1 MSSDASPPS
10 GIRLEADPP
19 WSKVLATTLRL
30 WLRRRVLRVPDH
42 RRVSRG
48 RLAAAWLAILLVGA
62 VAGGAVVVLGGPHS
76 VAARHRGARPAR
88 HVITPPP
95 PSPVQA
101 EATVNAQD
109 AAAWVAAQVG
119 AQTPVGCDVATCA
132 DLAAAGFRTD
142 ATLSSQ
148 PALSQP
154 ALSQQAIDQSAG
166 LPGSMTLLVVTPA
179 LRATYGGQ
187 VAATA
192 PVVVASFGS
201 GQAAVQVREFV
212 PGGVAAYQHAAGSA
226 LVARRTAGH
235 RLILNRQV
243 FVHGAARQ
251 ALTSGRVDPRL
262 IALLRA
268 IAVRYPVHIAR
279 FGDSGPQAGHAAPL
293 RMAEIGGFGGER
305 STVRASHRGEL
316 TAIRKLLG
324 GERGQ
329 YRAKLIVT
337 RLAGGAT
344 MLKIE
349 VLAPAPI

>member
-42 RRVSRG
+42 GRVSRG
-48 RLAAAWLAILLVGA
+48 RLAAGWLAILLAGA
-62 VAGGAVVVLGGPHS
+62 VAGGAVLVLGSPPS
-76 VAARHRGARPAR
+76 AAARHPGARPAR

-101 EATVNAQD
+101 EAAANAQD
-109 AAAWVAAQVG
+109 AAAWIAAQVG
-119 AQTPVGCDVATCA
+119 AQTAVGCDAATCA

-142 ATLSSQ
+142 ATLPSQ
-148 PALSQP
+148 A

-166 LPGSMTLLVVTPA
+166 LPGSVTLLVMTPA
-179 LRATYGGQ
+179 LRAAYGGQ

-212 PGGVAAYQHAAGSA
+212 PGGAAAYQHAAGSA
-226 LVARRTAGH
+226 LVARRKAGH
-235 RLILNRQV
+235 RLILNRQI

-268 IAVRYPVHIAR
+268 VAVRYPVHVAR
-279 FGDSGPQAGHAAPL
+279 FGDSGPQAGRAAPL
-293 RMAEIGGFGGER
+293 RMAEIGGFGGFGGER
-305 STVRASHRGEL
+305 STVRSSQRGEL

-349 VLAPAPI
+349 VLAPTPI